1 MYLQGLA
8 VNFRQLQKKFTIA
21 VPRLEKGF
29 GVNVSIAKTANF
41 MMNILLFQ
49 VLRSENTVYSCFG
62 VEKLCYGVEH
72 LMSQSRNSSG
82 VLGLQHQAA
91 LLF

>member
-8 VNFRQLQKKFTIA
+8 VTFRQLQKKFTIA
-21 VPRLEKGF
+21 VLGLEKRF
-29 GVNVSIAKTANF
+29 GVDVSMAKTANF
-41 MMNILLFQ
+41 MINILLFQ

-72 LMSQSRNSSG
+72 FMSQSWNSSG
-82 VLGLQHQAA
+82 VLGLQHQNA
-91 LLF
+91 LVL